1 MVLKKDFEIV
11 DMVGEHMVVPLGK
24 EVTSFNGIV
33 ALSEASA
40 FLLKSMETGKTE
52 DELVDILINEFNVEP
67 TVARADISEF
77 LNKMIEMG
85 IIEQ

>member
-1 MVLKKDFEIV
+1 MVLKKDFEVV
-11 DMVGEHMVVPLGK
+11 DMVGEHMVVPIGE
-24 EVTSFNGIV
+24 EVSSFNGIV

-40 FLLKSMETGKTE
+40 FLLKSMETEKTE
-52 DELVDILINEFNVEP
+52 DELFDILMKEFNVEP

>member
-1 MVLKKDFEIV
+1 MVLKKNFEIV

-52 DELVDILINEFNVEP
+52 DELVDILIDEFNVEP

-85 IIEQ
+85 IIE

>member
-24 EVTSFNGIV
+24 EVTSFSGIV

-52 DELVDILINEFNVEP
+52 DELVDILIDEFNVEP

-85 IIEQ
+85 VIEQ